1 MGTGRSRTRG
11 VPRGASTATFSW
23 PREPPP
29 SQRTCAVSR
38 SLHHTQLVPLLPLLD
53 LPQDLPQDHHQHQDR
68 LTTVIHTSMPVRVTR
83 STSPSLV
90 LLVPSA
96 PLSALSVSSA
106 PRTSQLVSRPNHSA
120 LSSRPAAAPSTA
132 H

>member
-11 VPRGASTATFSW
+11 VPRGASMATFSW

-53 LPQDLPQDHHQHQDR
+53 LPQDLPQHHQDHRQHQDR

-96 PLSALSVSSA
+96 PLSALSV
-106 PRTSQLVSRPNHSA
+106 
-120 LSSRPAAAPSTA
+120 
-132 H
+132 